1 MLYKSR
7 AIVLHSIRYGDTSL
21 IVHLITEKYGR
32 QVFMIKGART
42 KKTAFR
48 ANLFFP
54 LNLLQIEAY
63 YRPNSSLQRLKEAT
77 HHPAYA
83 TVYSNPV
90 KSSVALFLAETL
102 YRIVHVEHHNPE
114 LFDFIYETLIAYDKM
129 ENNYHNFHLVFLIQ
143 LLRYEGFFPT
153 INYSAE
159 NKVFSIHAGRFLPP
173 DKARLDDMD
182 EISSQK
188 FALLLQCNFAN
199 MNIVPLNANERMY
212 LLNKIIEY
220 LQLHLHEFAPIKSL
234 PVLHEVFKF

>member
-7 AIVLHSIRYGDTSL
+7 AIVLHSLRYGDTSL

-32 QVFMIKGART
+32 QAFMVKGVRS
-42 KKTAFR
+42 KKTAFPQ
-48 ANLFFP
+48 NLFFP

-63 YRPNSSLQRLKEAT
+63 YRPNASLQRLKEAT
-77 HHPAYA
+77 HYPAYA
-83 TVYSNPV
+83 TVHSNPV

-102 YRIVHVEHHNPE
+102 YRIVQVEHHNAE
-114 LFDFIYETLIAYDKM
+114 LFDFIYDTLLSYDQM
-129 ENNYHNFHLVFLIQ
+129 ESGYHNFHLIFLIH
-143 LLRYEGFFPT
+143 LLKYEGFLPT
-153 INYSAE
+153 MNYSAE

-188 FALLLQCNFAN
+188 FAQLLQCNFSN
-199 MNIVPLNANERMY
+199 MNHVPLNANERMY

-220 LQLHLHEFAPIKSL
+220 LQVHLHQFVPIKSL